1 MPRFK
6 RTPVAVLADARS
18 VRASELARRNRHNRN
33 AAAPRLPNRSSRGWH
48 QAPGIGANRTAG
60 ARGARG
66 AWVASAWAA
75 SGWDG
80 DRVSSRPLLAKEVRL
95 VLSSS
100 VAHYETAV
108 RAAGRAKPV
117 PPAAGEHGR
126 TRPRPAPPRP
136 HSPTRPS
143 PTPRSTHPTH
153 CLPPT
158 SRSLALAS
166 RRPWTPSS
174 PTGWRG
180 RCPARTPCSTTT
192 TRVPS
197 RCCRRSGMGCRI

>member
-18 VRASELARRNRHNRN
+18 VRASELARRKRHERN
-33 AAAPRLPNRSSRGWH
+33 AAAPRLPLRNRSSRGWH

-108 RAAGRAKPV
+108 RRRTNDRRTKPV
-117 PPAAGEHGR
+117 PH
-126 TRPRPAPPRP
+126 
-136 HSPTRPS
+136 
-143 PTPRSTHPTH
+143 THAY
-153 CLPPT
+153 
-158 SRSLALAS
+158 ALS
-166 RRPWTPSS
+166 V
-174 PTGWRG
+174 
-180 RCPARTPCSTTT
+180 C
-192 TRVPS
+192 
-197 RCCRRSGMGCRI
+197 MYGCVWNLSAVLNHA

>member
-33 AAAPRLPNRSSRGWH
+33 AAAPRLPLPNRSSRGWH
-48 QAPGIGANRTAG
+48 QAPGIGANRPAG

-80 DRVSSRPLLAKEVRL
+80 DRVSSRPLLAEDEVRL

-108 RAAGRAKPV
+108 CARR
-117 PPAAGEHGR
+117 R
-126 TRPRPAPPRP
+126 T
-136 HSPTRPS
+136 S
-143 PTPRSTHPTH
+143 
-153 CLPPT
+153 
-158 SRSLALAS
+158 
-166 RRPWTPSS
+166 
-174 PTGWRG
+174 
-180 RCPARTPCSTTT
+180 
-192 TRVPS
+192 
-197 RCCRRSGMGCRI
+197 

>member
-1 MPRFK
+1 MSASYVWTVSVACSPRIIHTLSQPATLALQQPIAASACMPRFK

-108 RAAGRAKPV
+108 RRLTNDIDERSPCHVHLWEPV
-117 PPAAGEHGR
+117 PAS
-126 TRPRPAPPRP
+126 TRRQHATPPRPDSTPPRAPPPTYPRPAA
-136 HSPTRPS
+136 
-143 PTPRSTHPTH
+143 
-153 CLPPT
+153 CF
-158 SRSLALAS
+158 
-166 RRPWTPSS
+166 
-174 PTGWRG
+174 
-180 RCPARTPCSTTT
+180 PA
-192 TRVPS
+192 
-197 RCCRRSGMGCRI
+197 